1 MQLLK
6 REPDPTISDRS
17 TRKCSFNQYLKFKIR
32 CFALIIQAKI
42 VGDTI
47 FINGF
52 KNGFKKEEL
61 IYYLLEQQADEEM
74 EIVQKINSSKKANL
88 QWSNEHGDTQLL
100 VACNSGSIEKM
111 KYLLG
116 GRDPF
121 TIGNVALVQ
130 YLIDQGSKD
139 MNSSILYEKW
149 SQFKLNEVLKEIDI
163 IKNGLIEIGNT
174 PLMVACTH
182 YENEIAVKYY
192 NKNREGDT
200 TLHEAWQCG
209 NLQTIVEYPDYSSS
223 NPNANTNA
231 NTNANANT
239 NTNTNTNTNI
249 NTYAN
254 YNNTKVINANGNGN
268 ALANN
273 NNNNNNNFNLFSP
286 SSSSFSKIPLSSSSG
301 SYYLLEELNF
311 FSSLSN
317 MNCLIQYI
325 LLNYNLYDIYTFAK
339 GAITYFSEEAWELEK
354 HSEKKKRT
362 RKILRKNMYVRA
374 PNAEYSVRLSN
385 RDIICLCESIRK
397 CCDYLNIPTTPK
409 SVETKGALSIKIKY
423 CKNLAV
429 VSIKT

>member
-6 REPDPTISDRS
+6 REPYPTISDRS
-17 TRKCSFNQYLKFKIR
+17 IRKYSFNQYLIR
-32 CFALIIQAKI
+32 CFALINQAKI
-42 VGDTI
+42 VGDTV

-52 KNGFKKEEL
+52 KNGFMKEEL
-61 IYYLLEQQADEEM
+61 IYYLLEQQADVESRRNGNKLIFSDPM
-74 EIVQKINSSKKANL
+74 NTVIL
-88 QWSNEHGDTQLL
+88 HYW
-100 VACNSGSIEKM
+100 
-111 KYLLG
+111 
-116 GRDPF
+116 DPF
-121 TIGNVALVQ
+121 TIAAYYSKYDHKIV
-130 YLIDQGSKD
+130 LISSQGD
-139 MNSSILYEKW
+139 TLLMMACQDYDN
-149 SQFKLNEVLKEIDI
+149 IDI
-163 IKNGLIEIGNT
+163 IKNGLIEIGVNGQ
-174 PLMVACTH
+174 
-182 YENEIAVKYY
+182 I
-192 NKNREGDT
+192 KNYEGDT
-200 TLHEAWQCG
+200 ALHEVCQCG
-209 NLQTIVEYPDYSSS
+209 SLETIKYLIKNLQTIVEYQDYSSS
-223 NPNANTNA
+223 NPNA
-231 NTNANANT
+231 

-254 YNNTKVINANGNGN
+254 SNNTNSNVNSNANNTNSNANAIANNNNNNANAIANNNNNNTKVINANGNGN
-268 ALANN
+268 AIVN

-339 GAITYFSEEAWELEK
+339 GAITYFSGFGYTVLISKGSLGTGETLRE
-354 HSEKKKRT
+354 KKRT

-409 SVETKGALSIKIKY
+409 SVETKAVLSIK
-423 CKNLAV
+423 
-429 VSIKT
+429 T